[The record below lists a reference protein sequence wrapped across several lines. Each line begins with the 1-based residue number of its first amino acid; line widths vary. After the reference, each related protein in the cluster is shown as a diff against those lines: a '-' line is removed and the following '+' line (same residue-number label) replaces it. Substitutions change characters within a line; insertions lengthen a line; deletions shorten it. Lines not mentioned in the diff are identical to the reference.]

1 MRTIRRVGLEVSQHT
16 IRLNKIVAGD
26 QMAVTLSNAYAYV
39 LYIIATKVTAVLVA
53 FTNGMGFMT

>member
-16 IRLNKIVAGD
+16 IWLNKIVAGD

-39 LYIIATKVTAVLVA
+39 LYIVATKV
-53 FTNGMGFMT
+53 NGMAFMT